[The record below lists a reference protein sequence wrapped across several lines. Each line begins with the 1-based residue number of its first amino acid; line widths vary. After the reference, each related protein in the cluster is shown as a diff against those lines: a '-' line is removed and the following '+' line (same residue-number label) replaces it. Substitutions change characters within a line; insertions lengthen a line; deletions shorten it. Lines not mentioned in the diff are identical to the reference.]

1 MDIPVQ
7 TILADNQN
15 SANQKVEYVVLSRA
29 ELDALLAKRDAILLA
44 RHEDLLTQLAQ
55 QNAQLMQQNT
65 LLTQQN
71 TLLTQQN
78 TLLTQQNAQLT
89 QQNAQLTQQNA
100 LLTQQNTLLTQ
111 QNTLLTQQNAQQN
124 AQFAEL
130 RALVGSLVKVSRYN
144 QKRLDSIHG
153 VVAGGKEPNSAL
165 LSDEV
170 KRQQVLCGIQLY
182 NPSKEYSKGTSFKK
196 AARRVLNDSPLARK
210 PGGYSPNQ
218 IDALARAI
226 AREYKNPREIS

>member
-7 TILADNQN
+7 TIFADNQN

-29 ELDALLAKRDAILLA
+29 ELDALLAKRDAILRA

-55 QNAQLMQQNT
+55 QNAQL
-65 LLTQQN
+65 
-71 TLLTQQN
+71 
-78 TLLTQQNAQLT
+78 
-89 QQNAQLTQQNA
+89 
-100 LLTQQNTLLTQ
+100 
-111 QNTLLTQQNAQQN
+111 
-124 AQFAEL
+124 AEL
-130 RALVGSLVKVSRYN
+130 RALVGSLVKTSRYN
-144 QKRLDSIHG
+144 QRRFNSVHD
-153 VVAGGKEPNSAL
+153 VVVGGKEPNSAL

-170 KRQQVLCGIQLY
+170 KRQQVLCGIRLY
-182 NPSKEYSKGTSFKK
+182 EPSKEYSKGTSFKK

-226 AREYKNPREIS
+226 AREYKNPREISRGRIP

>member
-44 RHEDLLTQLAQ
+44 RHEDLLTQFAQ
-55 QNAQLMQQNT
+55 QNAQLM
-65 LLTQQN
+65 
-71 TLLTQQN
+71 
-78 TLLTQQNAQLT
+78 

-100 LLTQQNTLLTQ
+100 LLTQQNAQ
-111 QNTLLTQQNAQQN
+111 LTQQNAQQN

-144 QKRLDSIHG
+144 QKKLDSIHD
-153 VVAGGKEPNSAL
+153 VVVGGKEPNSAL

-170 KRQQVLCGIQLY
+170 KRQQVLCGIRLY
-182 NPSKEYSKGTSFKK
+182 EPSKEYSKGTSFKK